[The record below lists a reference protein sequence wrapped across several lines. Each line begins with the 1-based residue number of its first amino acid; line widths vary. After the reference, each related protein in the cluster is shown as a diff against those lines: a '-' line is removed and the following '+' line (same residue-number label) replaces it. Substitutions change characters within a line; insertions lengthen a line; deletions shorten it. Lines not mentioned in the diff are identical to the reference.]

1 MLFVLSPLMIFELE
15 LWGSQLRKQRWDLTD
30 LYLTRLVSRAGRVK
44 RHFFEVLRLV
54 RCLASWKASQR
65 LRLHLLVS
73 FDRFHITSPP
83 PTSHNSSFKLCQ
95 TQTFKAPASQLDIP
109 VMPRKSTGGA
119 ASTSASTPSTPTT
132 KSAPRKSLNPED
144 ESSATS
150 SSLTLEPSTKLV
162 LKQQETA
169 LKSSGIE
176 NYELPRA
183 QVIKVAKSDIP
194 DSVQLRK
201 EVQQALVKSASVF
214 ISYLTAAA
222 HDRAT
227 GKGGKI
233 ISANHVLEAWKE
245 LEIGGEDEVRV
256 LKEQL
261 GEYRRAV
268 VRKEASKQKVKE
280 GEEEEGDADVS
291 RAAAGGEEEDEE
303 VEEGDETRAEVDG
316 GDASMLKRSLQNG
329 SRHADDDEEEEED
342 EGEDQL
348 MDED

>member
-1 MLFVLSPLMIFELE
+1 M
-15 LWGSQLRKQRWDLTD
+15 
-30 LYLTRLVSRAGRVK
+30 
-44 RHFFEVLRLV
+44 
-54 RCLASWKASQR
+54 LASPPSPFFRSLPYHFDITILAQSHSQAFQNTY
-65 LRLHLLVS
+65 LQALALQI
-73 FDRFHITSPP
+73 DT
-83 PTSHNSSFKLCQ
+83 
-95 TQTFKAPASQLDIP
+95 

-119 ASTSASTPSTPTT
+119 ASTSASSPSTPTT
-132 KSAPRKSLNPED
+132 KSGPRKSLNPEE
-144 ESSATS
+144 ESSAPT
-150 SSLTLEPSTKLV
+150 SSLTLDPSTKLV

-176 NYELPRA
+176 NYELPRT

-261 GEYRRAV
+261 GEYRRAA
-268 VRKEASKQKVKE
+268 VRKKEASKQKVKE
-280 GEEEEGDADVS
+280 GEGEEEGDADVS
-291 RAAAGGEEEDEE
+291 RAAGGGADEDEE
-303 VEEGDETRAEVDG
+303 EEGDETRTEMDG

-329 SRHADDDEEEEED
+329 SRHADDDEEEED